1 MSSYIE
7 SINQASTA
15 SAGKST
21 TKAKDDVSMGKQDFL
36 TLLVAQLQ
44 NQDPLNPDDATEF
57 TAQLAQF
64 SSLEQLTNLNTSM
77 DKLVSAN
84 TSSDNLSTLS
94 TIGKEV
100 AYTGSSFNYAGEPI
114 QLGYKLSADA
124 TEVNLTLQQKGI
136 TVATIQGKDLTAGNH
151 YITWDGL
158 LKNGAKAPSG
168 EYKIVLQ
175 AKAQD
180 GKSVTVSPLIKSE
193 VTGVDLNG
201 QSGGTLITNAG
212 ETPFSAVIGVY
223 DPGTRTGTT
232 ATPTENKKETT
243 DEVKKTAKAVA
254 DVKQTVDTIAE
265 IAADANKGI
274 L

>member
-15 SAGKST
+15 STGKST
-21 TKAKDDVSMGKQDFL
+21 TKTKDNVSMGKQDFL

-77 DKLVSAN
+77 DKLVSSN

-100 AYTGSSFNYAGEPI
+100 AYTGSSFKYAGEPI
-114 QLGYKLSADA
+114 QLGYKLDADA
-124 TEVNLTLQQKGI
+124 TEVTLTLQQKGI
-136 TVATIQGKDLTAGNH
+136 TVATIQGTDLTAGNH

-158 LKNGAKAPSG
+158 AKDGSKAPSG
-168 EYKIVLQ
+168 DYKIVLQ
-175 AKAQD
+175 ANAKD
-180 GKSVTVSPLIKSE
+180 GKSVTASSLIKSE

-201 QSGGTLITNAG
+201 QSGGTLITKAG
-212 ETPFSAVIGVY
+212 ETPFSSVIGVY
-223 DPGTRTGTT
+223 EPGTRTGTT
-232 ATPTENKKETT
+232 ATATETKKETT
-243 DEVKKTAKAVA
+243 AEIKKTAEAVA
-254 DVKQTVDTIAE
+254 EVKETVDTIAE
-265 IAADANKGI
+265 IAADANKA
-274 L
+274 LL